1 MISILLVDDEPALL
15 DVAQIFLEKGGAMKV
30 TLSESG
36 YNALELLKSGNFDII
51 VSDYEMP
58 GMNGIDLLKTV
69 KSLTPEIPFI
79 IFTGRGREHVAI
91 EALNYGASFYLQKGG
106 DPKSQFAELKN
117 MIEQA
122 VNRKKA
128 EEEVKLN
135 ESRLSAIIDLYG
147 MTTAT
152 RQEVS
157 NYALEKAI
165 VLTKSSI
172 GYLAFLNDDETVLTM
187 YSWSHQAMEECRISN
202 KPREYPVKNTGL
214 WGEAVRQ
221 RKPVIT
227 NDYAADN
234 PAKKGYPEGHV
245 HIIRH
250 MNVPVFDGSRIVIV
264 AGVANKHQDYDSTD
278 VTQINLL
285 MGSLWQIIKRNRAEN
300 ELLSEKKHL
309 QSYFDHPLVGIV
321 TTSPGMKWLSVNE
334 KFCSMFG
341 YSRDEMAGRSWT
353 GITLPGDLEN
363 EKKTH
368 ELVISGELQDK
379 TLRKKYLRKDG
390 SEISVEVSSMPV
402 RNEAGDVEYIVSFV
416 QDISGLIQTQEE
428 LLASNLQMAR
438 TLMEL
443 KATQVSLSDYC
454 MRLEQEEKR
463 LKESEE
469 RYRSLVE
476 NISVGIFRASAGDG
490 WELQYTSMGFV
501 TMLGYETRDSLNGTP
516 FSNLFSDE
524 REFAELSGAVSAKG
538 GIRGY
543 ETLLEKKDGGK
554 IPVQVTAMFKQNDP
568 GTPGWIEV
576 IVEDLT
582 GRKVA
587 EEAISMMNR
596 KLALLGR
603 MTRHDVNNR
612 LSVLSGYLDLTREI
626 VDDPRVLSYIRKEER
641 AVTAI
646 MHLLNF
652 TGSYQD
658 VGMKEPSWQDV
669 ADAVRKSAHL
679 LELRSVTVYLDI
691 SGLCVYADPLFEK
704 VFYNLIENALMYGE
718 KISKI
723 VISASE
729 SYGSL
734 TIVLEDDGVGIAGSE
749 KERIFEPGFGQ
760 NTGYGLFLVREI
772 LSMTG
777 FSIRETGVQNEGAK
791 FEIKIPA
798 GYYRFS

>member
-15 DVAQIFLEKGGAMKV
+15 DVAQIFLEKGGTMNV

-36 YNALELLKSGNFDII
+36 YHALELLKQGDFDII

-58 GMNGIDLLKTV
+58 GMNGIDLLKKV
-69 KSLTPEIPFI
+69 KSADHDIPFI

-122 VNRKKA
+122 VRRKKA

-135 ESRLSAIIDLYG
+135 ESRLSATIDLYR
-147 MTTAT
+147 MTSAT
-152 RQEVS
+152 RQEYS

-165 VLTKSSI
+165 ELTKSRI
-172 GYLAFLNDDETVLTM
+172 GYLAFVNEDETVLTM
-187 YSWSHQAMEECRISN
+187 YAWSRQAMDECRISN

-221 RKPVIT
+221 RKAVIT

-234 PAKKGYPEGHV
+234 PLKKGCPEGHV
-245 HIIRH
+245 HLTRH
-250 MNVPVFDGSRIVIV
+250 MNVPVFDGNRIVIV
-264 AGVANKHQDYDSTD
+264 AGVANKQQDYNSTD

-285 MGSLWQIIKRNRAEN
+285 MGALWQIIKRNRAEN
-300 ELLSEKKHL
+300 ELLAEKKRL

-321 TTSPGMKWLSVNE
+321 TTSPEMKWVSVNE
-334 KFCSMFG
+334 KFCTMFG
-341 YSRDEMAGRSWT
+341 FSRDEVADRSWT
-353 GITLPGDLEN
+353 DITFPGDREN
-363 EKKTH
+363 EKKIY
-368 ELVISGELQDK
+368 ELIISGELQDK

-416 QDISGLIQTQEE
+416 QDISGLIRTQEE
-428 LLASNLQMAR
+428 LVASNLQMAR
-438 TLMEL
+438 TLKEL
-443 KATQVSLSDYC
+443 KATQDSLSDYC
-454 MRLEQEEKR
+454 TRLEKEEIR
-463 LKESEE
+463 LKENKE

-476 NISVGIFRASAGDG
+476 NISAGIFRASAEDC
-490 WELQYTSMGFV
+490 WEIQCSSNGFIR
-501 TMLGYETRDSLNGTP
+501 MLGYENSDGLDGTS
-516 FSNLFSDE
+516 FSALFSDE
-524 REFAELSGAVSAKG
+524 KSFRELSGTVAADG
-538 GIRGY
+538 GIRDY
-543 ETLLEKKDGGK
+543 ETLLKKKDGAK
-554 IPVQVTAMFKQNDP
+554 IPVQITAMFKQNDP
-568 GTPGWIEV
+568 GVPGWIEV

-587 EEAISMMNR
+587 EEAVSLMNR
-596 KLALLGR
+596 KLTLLGR

-626 VDDPRVLSYIRKEER
+626 VDDPVVLSYIRKEER

-658 VGMKEPSWQDV
+658 LGMKEPSWQDV
-669 ADAVRKSAHL
+669 AEAIRKSAHL

-691 SGLCVYADPLFEK
+691 SGLEVYADPLFEK

-729 SYGSL
+729 SDEGL
-734 TIVLEDDGVGIAGSE
+734 TIVVEDDGIGIAGPE
-749 KERIFEPGFGQ
+749 KERIFEPGIGQ

-791 FEIKIPA
+791 FEIKIPP
-798 GYYRFS
+798 GYYRLS

>member
-15 DVAQIFLEKGGAMKV
+15 DVAQIFLEKGGTMKV

-36 YNALELLKSGNFDII
+36 YNALQVLKSGNFDII

-58 GMNGIDLLKTV
+58 GMNGIDLLKAV
-69 KSLTPEIPFI
+69 KSGNPDIPFI

-117 MIEQA
+117 MIDQA

-135 ESRLSAIIDLYG
+135 ESRLSAIIDLYR
-147 MTTAT
+147 MTSAT
-152 RQEVS
+152 RQEFS

-165 VLTKSSI
+165 ELTKSRI
-172 GYLAFLNDDETVLTM
+172 GYLAFLNEDETVLNI
-187 YSWSHQAMEECRISN
+187 YAWSRQAMDECRISN
-202 KPREYPVKNTGL
+202 KPLEYPVSKTGL

-221 RKPVIT
+221 RRAIIT
-227 NDYAADN
+227 NEYAADN
-234 PAKKGYPEGHV
+234 PLKKGCPDGHV
-245 HIIRH
+245 HLSRH
-250 MNVPVFDGSRIVIV
+250 MNVPVFDGNRIVIV
-264 AGVANKHQDYDSTD
+264 AGVANKQQDYDNND
-278 VTQINLL
+278 VTQITLL
-285 MGSLWQIIKRNRAEN
+285 MGALWQIIKRNRAEN
-300 ELLSEKKHL
+300 ELVAEKKRL

-334 KFCSMFG
+334 KFSSMFG
-341 YSRDEMAGRSWT
+341 YSRDELAVRSWT
-353 GITLPGDLEN
+353 DITLPGEHEN
-363 EKKTH
+363 EIKTH

-379 TLRKKYLRKDG
+379 TLRKKYIRKDG

-416 QDISGLIQTQEE
+416 QDISGLIRTQEE
-428 LLASNLQMAR
+428 LVGSNLQMTQ
-438 TLMEL
+438 TLGEL
-443 KATQVSLSDYC
+443 KETQASLSDYC
-454 MRLEQEEKR
+454 SRLEQEEKS

-476 NISVGIFRASAGDG
+476 NISTGIFRTSAGDG
-490 WELQYTSMGFV
+490 WELQSTSTGFLR
-501 TMLGYETRDSLNGTP
+501 MLGYDTRDTINGTP
-516 FSNLFSDE
+516 FIKLFSDE
-524 REFAELSGAVSAKG
+524 HEFMELSGAVTAEG
-538 GIRGY
+538 FARGY
-543 ETLLEKKDGGK
+543 EAVLKKKDGGT
-554 IPVQVTAMFKQNDP
+554 IPVQITAIIKQDNP
-568 GTPGWIEV
+568 GTVCWV
-576 IVEDLT
+576 DVMVEDLT
-582 GRKVA
+582 RRKAA

-596 KLALLGR
+596 KLTLLGR

-612 LSVLSGYLDLTREI
+612 LAVLSGYLDLTREI
-626 VDDPRVLSYIRKEER
+626 VDDPTVLSYIRKEER
-641 AVTAI
+641 ALTAI
-646 MHLLNF
+646 LHLLNF
-652 TGSYQD
+652 SGSYQD
-658 VGMKEPSWQDV
+658 VGMKEPSWQDA

-691 SGLCVYADPLFEK
+691 HGLEVYADPLFEK
-704 VFYNLIENALMYGE
+704 VFYNLIENALEYGK

-729 SYGSL
+729 SGDCL
-734 TIVLEDDGVGIAGSE
+734 TIVVEDDGVGVAGSE
-749 KERIFEPGFGQ
+749 KERIFEAGVGQ

-772 LSMTG
+772 LSITG
-777 FSIRETGVQNEGAK
+777 FSIRETGVQNAGAK

>member
-1 MISILLVDDEPALL
+1 MISVLLVDDEPALL
-15 DVAQIFLEKGGAMKV
+15 DVAQIFLEKAGTMKV

-36 YNALELLKSGNFDII
+36 YNALDLLKTGDFDII

-58 GMNGIDLLKTV
+58 GMNGIDLLKVV
-69 KSLTPEIPFI
+69 KSANHDIPFI

-117 MIEQA
+117 MIDQA

-147 MTTAT
+147 MTSAT
-152 RQEVS
+152 RQDFS
-157 NYALEKAI
+157 NFALEKAI
-165 VLTKSSI
+165 ELTKSRI
-172 GYLAFLNDDETVLTM
+172 GYLAFLNEDETVLTM
-187 YSWSHQAMEECRISN
+187 YAWSRKAMEECRISN
-202 KPREYPVKNTGL
+202 KPLKFPVKDTGL

-221 RKPVIT
+221 RKAVIT

-234 PAKKGYPEGHV
+234 PLKKGCPEGHV
-245 HIIRH
+245 HLIRH
-250 MNVPVFDGSRIVIV
+250 MNVPVFDGDRIVVV
-264 AGVANKHQDYDSTD
+264 AGVGNKQQDYDNTD
-278 VTQINLL
+278 VTQITLL
-285 MGSLWQIIKRNRAEN
+285 MGALWQIIKRNNAER
-300 ELLSEKKHL
+300 ELLSEKKRL

-334 KFCSMFG
+334 KFRSMFG
-341 YSRDEMAGRSWT
+341 FDRNEIEGRSWAD
-353 GITLPGDLEN
+353 ITLPGDREN
-363 EKKTH
+363 EKKTY
-368 ELVISGELQDK
+368 ELVISGDLQEK
-379 TLRKKYLRKDG
+379 TLRKKYLCKDG
-390 SEISVEVSSMPV
+390 SEISVEVSSVPV

-416 QDISGLIQTQEE
+416 QDISGLIRTQEE
-428 LLASNLQMAR
+428 LVASNLQMTR
-438 TLMEL
+438 TLTEL
-443 KATQVSLSDYC
+443 KAAQASLSDYC
-454 MRLEQEEKR
+454 TRLEREEKS
-463 LKESEE
+463 LKESKE

-476 NISVGIFRASAGDG
+476 NISAGIFRASAGDA
-490 WELQYTSMGFV
+490 WEIQCSSNGFIR
-501 TMLGYETRDSLNGTP
+501 MLGYEKSDSLNGTP
-516 FSNLFSDE
+516 FCTLFADE
-524 REFAELSGAVSAKG
+524 RAFKEFSGTLTAEG
-538 GIRGY
+538 GIREY
-543 ETLLEKKDGGK
+543 ETLLKKKDGGK
-554 IPVQVTAMFKQNDP
+554 IPVQITAIIKQNDP
-568 GTPGWIEV
+568 GSPRWVEV

-587 EEAISMMNR
+587 EEAVSMMNR
-596 KLALLGR
+596 KLTLLGR

-612 LSVLSGYLDLTREI
+612 LSVLSGYLDLTRELI
-626 VDDPRVLSYIRKEER
+626 DDPQVLSFIRKEER

-669 ADAVRKSAHL
+669 ADAIRKSAHL
-679 LELRSVTVYLDI
+679 LELRTVTVYLDI
-691 SGLCVYADPLFEK
+691 SGLDVYADPLFEK
-704 VFYNLIENALMYGE
+704 VFYNLIENALIYGN

-729 SYGSL
+729 SDDSL
-734 TIVLEDDGVGIAGSE
+734 TIVVEDDGVGIAGSE
-749 KERIFEPGFGQ
+749 KERIFEPGFGE

-777 FSIRETGVQNEGAK
+777 FSIWETGVQNKGAK